1 MNRARPDTFVSTE
14 SPADKMFH
22 FHLAE
27 NGTSVKT
34 EIIAGSSVNLLCGH
48 RERVNPILIVASLLF
63 LAKYPFL

>member
-1 MNRARPDTFVSTE
+1 
-14 SPADKMFH
+14 MFH

-34 EIIAGSSVNLLCGH
+34 EIIAGASVNLLCGH